1 MEDEV
6 QNNLVEVGVSGVTVL
21 FPVDG
26 VMVEFD
32 VAVMSGV
39 ADFCGAVFEVGAGA
53 AVPFAE
59 VDDFNGLG
67 VGGRECF
74 PEGSGEPGGLEFHF
88 WGEMGDAGLFLNERG
103 GAGGEKLLV
112 GIHRLILAIIVTR
125 GLGVEDL

>member
-1 MEDEV
+1 MK
-6 QNNLVEVGVSGVTVL
+6 NNLVEVGVGGMPVL

-26 VMVEFD
+26 MMVEFD

-88 WGEMGDAGLFLNERG
+88 WGEMGDAGLFLNEGRE
-103 GAGGEKLLV
+103 AGGEELLV
-112 GIHRLILAIIVTR
+112 GIHRLILAIIVMR
-125 GLGVEDL
+125 DLGVEGL